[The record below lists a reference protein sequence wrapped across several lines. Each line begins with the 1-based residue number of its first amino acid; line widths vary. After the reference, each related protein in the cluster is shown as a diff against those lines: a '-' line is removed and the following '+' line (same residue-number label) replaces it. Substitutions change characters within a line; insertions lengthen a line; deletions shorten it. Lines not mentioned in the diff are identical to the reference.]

1 MLTAREIAIYAL
13 GKTEGVNSLAETLGK
28 GMDDEKYIESWNKTL
43 KLLGIEMPLEEL
55 ETIYNEFAKKMDE
68 IVNDSEINE
77 INKKQEKFEQLNIEN
92 LAMKA
97 IILAGGRGKRL
108 KPVTDYVPKPLV
120 PINNIPIIEWQI
132 KYLKKFDVKE
142 VIICT
147 GYKADMIE
155 SYLNMKEL
163 GIKIKFSIEKSPLGT
178 GGAIKKAGKMI
189 NEKSFFVINGDTITN
204 IDLHKLAS
212 KINTVAAIELRTKYG
227 ILETESEKIVNFK
240 EKKEITD
247 TWMNAGIYHLQKEI
261 LKKLPVKGD
270 IEKTVFPDY
279 AKKGLLNTIKFK
291 NVEWFSVDSFKDMEE
306 CSTRVEKII
315 K

>member
-1 MLTAREIAIYAL
+1 M
-13 GKTEGVNSLAETLGK
+13 
-28 GMDDEKYIESWNKTL
+28 
-43 KLLGIEMPLEEL
+43 
-55 ETIYNEFAKKMDE
+55 
-68 IVNDSEINE
+68 
-77 INKKQEKFEQLNIEN
+77 EN

-120 PINNIPIIEWQI
+120 PISNIPIIEWQI

-147 GYKADMIE
+147 GYKSDMIE

-212 KINTVAAIELRTKYG
+212 KTNTVAAIELRTKYG

-270 IEKTVFPDY
+270 IENTVFPDY

>member
-1 MLTAREIAIYAL
+1 M
-13 GKTEGVNSLAETLGK
+13 
-28 GMDDEKYIESWNKTL
+28 
-43 KLLGIEMPLEEL
+43 
-55 ETIYNEFAKKMDE
+55 
-68 IVNDSEINE
+68 
-77 INKKQEKFEQLNIEN
+77 EN

-108 KPVTDYVPKPLV
+108 KPITDYVPKPLV

-147 GYKADMIE
+147 GYKSDMIE

-212 KINTVAAIELRTKYG
+212 KTNTVAAIELRTKYG

-270 IEKTVFPDY
+270 IENTVFPDY

>member
-1 MLTAREIAIYAL
+1 
-13 GKTEGVNSLAETLGK
+13 
-28 GMDDEKYIESWNKTL
+28 
-43 KLLGIEMPLEEL
+43 
-55 ETIYNEFAKKMDE
+55 
-68 IVNDSEINE
+68 
-77 INKKQEKFEQLNIEN
+77 
-92 LAMKA
+92 MKA

-120 PINNIPIIEWQI
+120 PIKNIPIIEWQI
-132 KYLKKFDVKE
+132 KYLKKFGIKE

-155 SYLNMKEL
+155 SYLNMKKL

-204 IDLHKLAS
+204 IDLRKLAS
-212 KINTVAAIELRTKYG
+212 KKNSIAAIELRTKYW
-227 ILETESEKIVNFK
+227 ILEVESDKIINFK
-240 EKKEITD
+240 EKKEIPD

-261 LKKLPVKGD
+261 IKKLPVKGD

-279 AKKGLLNTIKFK
+279 AKKGLLDTIKFK

-306 CSTRVEKII
+306 CSKKVEKII